1 MRKQK
6 SPPAPIMTDDEQRFM
21 VFEGLVQWTTAVIS
35 QAEQIEL
42 ATSALNAANINIR
55 LPAAKLRTQH
65 HYFSLAAFKLLEH
78 RNRAIEVGLCSNT
91 NFQMLDS
98 FSFCDIRDLRNM
110 REHVLDYFKGEGR
123 DKERWKIETPEYHAD
138 ASAAAGTV
146 IGGRLD
152 WKVFAAAAEQLLP
165 ALLAE
170 PIPYPP
176 ASQA

>member
-1 MRKQK
+1 
-6 SPPAPIMTDDEQRFM
+6 MTDDEQRFM
-21 VFEGLVQWTTAVIS
+21 VFEGLVQWTTGVIS
-35 QAEQIEL
+35 QAEQIAL

-78 RNRAIEVGLCSNT
+78 RNRAIELGLCSNT

-123 DKERWKIETPEYHAD
+123 DKERRKIETPEYHAD
-138 ASAAAGTV
+138 ASAAAGQPRLAQPDRSPARPECERPPS
-146 IGGRLD
+146 GGL
-152 WKVFAAAAEQLLP
+152 F
-165 ALLAE
+165 LASLFGCR
-170 PIPYPP
+170 I
-176 ASQA
+176 